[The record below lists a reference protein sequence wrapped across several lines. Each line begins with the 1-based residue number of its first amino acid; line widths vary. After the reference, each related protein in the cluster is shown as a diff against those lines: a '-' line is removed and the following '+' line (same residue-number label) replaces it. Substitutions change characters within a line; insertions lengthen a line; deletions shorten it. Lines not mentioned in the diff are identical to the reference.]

1 MKKQSSKK
9 LFVLG
14 LFVFA
19 LLWVIFMWILDPAR
33 ASGVPRELVSGGGGS
48 SGGGGRARPMPRVD
62 GTVKTEIT
70 RFNRDRAQISMNV
83 TVTDKDGKVVTD
95 LKPNDE
101 FQVYEDGKLVK
112 IKEFIPASQSGGIRI
127 AFVTDYGP
135 YVGKAERE
143 LAQAGIEHVLGKLKE
158 ENDQFG
164 LYLNNL
170 YYLQTG
176 KRESVPMGPV
186 SQQRRDLAVK
196 SMDNILQYYSG
207 GGILKTMG
215 MALSKLAETR
225 GRRILVV
232 ISNGHDDFHDIH
244 IAQAPTKDLRAKYQD
259 DHKKIISDLISSAK
273 EKWNIPIYMLNPS
286 TGGREDVCKQIATET
301 GGEYHIA
308 PTTGKLTDTL
318 VRITEKVRNDYLVE
332 YDSPNPKLDGNERK
346 VSIMI
351 NADGSGSTADTQ
363 YRVEGV
369 VSQGGDAPKEESS
382 SSSPSGGGIKKAVS
396 GLFRVMYQFL
406 ALALLLALFFAGPY
420 FLWLGGRSGA
430 EQPAAAAEAAPVAQV
445 APSATQPAPSSDRA
459 AQLAKQLAIAQKGGQ
474 APVAKGVAPPP
485 VSAPKR
491 GSAPG
496 VLPKRGSSQGV
507 PPGRTPPPSKG
518 TPGGA
523 EGKVW

>member
-1 MKKQSSKK
+1 
-9 LFVLG
+9 
-14 LFVFA
+14 
-19 LLWVIFMWILDPAR
+19 
-33 ASGVPRELVSGGGGS
+33 
-48 SGGGGRARPMPRVD
+48 
-62 GTVKTEIT
+62 
-70 RFNRDRAQISMNV
+70 
-83 TVTDKDGKVVTD
+83 
-95 LKPNDE
+95 
-101 FQVYEDGKLVK
+101 
-112 IKEFIPASQSGGIRI
+112 
-127 AFVTDYGP
+127 
-135 YVGKAERE
+135 
-143 LAQAGIEHVLGKLKE
+143 
-158 ENDQFG
+158 
-164 LYLNNL
+164 
-170 YYLQTG
+170 
-176 KRESVPMGPV
+176 
-186 SQQRRDLAVK
+186 
-196 SMDNILQYYSG
+196 
-207 GGILKTMG
+207 
-215 MALSKLAETR
+215 
-225 GRRILVV
+225 VV
-232 ISNGHDDFHDIH
+232 ISNGHDDFHDIQ

-369 VSQGGDAPKEESS
+369 VSQGGDAPKEEASAT
-382 SSSPSGGGIKKAVS
+382 PSGGGIKKAVS

-445 APSATQPAPSSDRA
+445 APSSDRAQPSASSDRA
-459 AQLAKQLAIAQKGGQ
+459 AQFAKQLAAQKGGQ
-474 APVAKGVAPPP
+474 APVSKGVVPPP
-485 VSAPKR
+485 VSVPKR

-496 VLPKRGSSQGV
+496 VVLPKKGSSPGV
-507 PPGRTPPPSKG
+507 LPGKATPPPSKG
-518 TPGGA
+518 TPQSGGP